1 MKTIEKQNRQYIK
14 HWFKKD
20 QQFNDGDILQ
30 FEMPSFCSGDY
41 STRIYLDTD
50 GDPYINKSE
59 SYYNGCRDFILI
71 SSTRTAT

>member
-30 FEMPSFCSGDY
+30 FEMPPFCSGEY

-59 SYYNGCRDFILI
+59 SFYNGCRDFYIK
-71 SSTRTAT
+71 TKK